1 MYTFLS
7 LFLIYS
13 FLGWCVE
20 VSFAALTS
28 GRFVN
33 RGFLNGPLCPIYG
46 FGVVLVLYCL
56 DPLKEHLLPLFFGS
70 MVLTSL
76 LEWITGFLLEKLFH
90 QRWWDYSNEPFHLG
104 GYICLRFSILWG
116 LACVFV
122 VRLVHPTVKL
132 LLRMVPTAVG
142 WLVLAVSALLLLV
155 DLLATVSAVNR
166 LNRRLTQIDEFAAKI
181 REASDELGENLAE
194 RVLEAAE
201 HGADFKEELEEY
213 LAGKALEA
221 AERGTDLREELDIRK
236 ARMQV
241 QSARRRAELLAELTE
256 KKARL
261 QAALDTD
268 SFVQHRLMKAFPGMR
283 STDHAQALEHL
294 RRRMEHRHRARTGK
308 KSQDP
313 GNK

>member
-122 VRLVHPTVKL
+122 VRLVHPTVNL

-194 RVLEAAE
+194 RV
-201 HGADFKEELEEY
+201 
-213 LAGKALEA
+213 LEA